1 MPIVRRTSALR
12 GGGRAIL
19 GLAASLLVVLFA
31 GTAVLAEEPLRLEGR
46 ITDTTGALDGRH
58 GEIEAALGDLSDDG
72 VDLFVVYV
80 QTTLPRTAEQFARET
95 AEMNSL
101 GVNDA
106 LLVVALEDRTD
117 YIWLSDGLDQVTDAE
132 LNSIIGMQVEPRLAN
147 GDFAGAVVAAA
158 NGLGEAAAQAP
169 APGPAPQ
176 PGTAGGIGLLQ
187 VLGVLLV
194 GAGIFLVARWII
206 GWRARRG
213 EAEERDRRTG
223 ELAKRANQLL
233 IEADDAAN
241 EAQQELGF
249 AEAQFSAQEVK
260 PFRDAAEQA
269 RAETAAAFAIRQ
281 RLDDATPED
290 PETREKLLNEMVQR
304 AQRALDLLA
313 TQRERV
319 AEIRALER
327 AAPDLLVAMPAR
339 LEALAGAAP
348 EAQERLTRLSRF
360 AERTTA
366 PVAGNLVE
374 IQKRLAAARQGLDAG
389 TEAMAA
395 GDQQAAG
402 RAARL
407 AHEALLEAEQLLAA
421 IEHLETGV
429 NEAVNRLPGELEEA
443 ERSIEAARAA
453 LSRVQPPLP
462 EQAQRLSQAEQAL
475 AQARR
480 HATAAR
486 PDPLAAEQ
494 HANEADKLSD
504 EVLAATNAEAERR
517 ARDPSAAS
525 GSWMRANVNSMLDQ
539 AEDPEKMLDQLIRD
553 FTSNIAEAEQAVAQ
567 TVGNLRLLEDDH
579 REAEKA
585 HSTSGA
591 QKAAAASRKAEEL
604 RGEGNAAEADRFD
617 ELAKIALRRQIS
629 FESQITTFRQQ
640 IEQQTHSPT
649 SSRMA
654 STSCASSA
662 RSWCA
667 SATSWSAGPRW
678 RRPRRRSSRPSRTCR

>member
-1 MPIVRRTSALR
+1 MPIARRNGALSL
-12 GGGRAIL
+12 GGRALL

-31 GTAVLAEEPLRLEGR
+31 ATAVLAEEPLRLDGR

-58 GEIEAALGDLSDDG
+58 GQIEAALGDLSDDG
-72 VDLFVVYV
+72 VDLFVVFV
-80 QTTLPRTAEQFARET
+80 ETTQPRTAEQFAFET

-106 LLVVALEDRTD
+106 LLLVALEDRTD
-117 YIWLSDGLDQVTDAE
+117 YIWLSDGLEQISDAE

-176 PGTAGGIGLLQ
+176 PGAAGGIGLLQ

-194 GAGIFLVARWII
+194 GAGIFLVARWLI

-290 PETREKLLNEMVQR
+290 PATREKLLNEMVQR

-313 TQRERV
+313 SQRERV

-327 AAPDLLVAMPAR
+327 AAPDLLAAMPAR
-339 LEALAGAAP
+339 LEALAAAAP

-395 GDQQAAG
+395 GDQPAAG

-429 NEAVNRLPGELEEA
+429 NEAVDRLPGELSEA
-443 ERSIEAARAA
+443 ERSIEAARTA

-517 ARDPSAAS
+517 SRAVATARGALAAAEGSYTQALDFVASRRS
-525 GSWMRANVNSMLDQ
+525 GLGRQ
-539 AEDPEKMLDQLIRD
+539 ARTRLVEAERHL
-553 FTSNIAEAEQAVAQ
+553 AEARVKIDSDP
-567 TVGNLRLLEDDH
+567 V
-579 REAEKA
+579 
-585 HSTSGA
+585 
-591 QKAAAASRKAEEL
+591 AAAQAARRAETMARQAISYGQSDLQQLDPFGGSRGGGGSDIPAIIL
-604 RGEGNAAEADRFD
+604 GGIIGGMLSGGGGRGGRGGAGWGGSPWGRSGGGGFGGG
-617 ELAKIALRRQIS
+617 LGGGGRGRGGGGS
-629 FESQITTFRQQ
+629 FNIPKMPGPGRG
-640 IEQQTHSPT
+640 
-649 SSRMA
+649 
-654 STSCASSA
+654 
-662 RSWCA
+662 
-667 SATSWSAGPRW
+667 AGGRW
-678 RRPRRRSSRPSRTCR
+678 